1 MKKIY
6 INSKKKRLMERNS
19 YTLRLSIQDT
29 KGKKTAVSVL
39 VKKLVP
45 NDVGT
50 FHTRIPTVAVKKSK
64 SYKRMRFGTGVK
76 VQTGTKN
83 ESNTQKNCYR
93 VCTYRERLKRKRLQ
107 CWDIIDP
114 QLTVFSLDELIG
126 NNIIVKNAGKKIGGI
141 VVMAKIIDTPPINR
155 PAPPIEKNN
164 ILKEE
169 NKKR

>member
-50 FHTRIPTVAVKKSK
+50 FHTRIPTVAVVLCQDLVQVK
-64 SYKRMRFGTGVK
+64 MRK
-76 VQTGTKN
+76 
-83 ESNTQKNCYR
+83 
-93 VCTYRERLKRKRLQ
+93 
-107 CWDIIDP
+107 
-114 QLTVFSLDELIG
+114 FS
-126 NNIIVKNAGKKIGGI
+126 
-141 VVMAKIIDTPPINR
+141 PF
-155 PAPPIEKNN
+155 
-164 ILKEE
+164 
-169 NKKR
+169 